1 MQKQHNHAIN
11 TDAKS
16 ARLSLLA
23 LPRAGHRGRYAAF
36 INSICLLNLQRPTNM
51 FLTRAS
57 ANPHKL
63 MRLMI
68 LLMALLSFKVAFSQT
83 QYTGTLGVQTIHL
96 FIQTYGDGVVH
107 GVYMYDKYG
116 SPIIVNGKL
125 SDGTLEL
132 LEKGSVNNSEAFIK
146 FQQFDPRAQEVKGE
160 WSAKGSEKRIPINLK
175 REFVIE
181 DGEQIEAAPVEVIQ
195 ASATKDH
202 YFKTVVVKR
211 KGDFYPQVTGVKV
224 LKKGKNSVLQAIN
237 LEAEYRGAS
246 NVSVGDYNFD
256 GLEDFS
262 VFEASYAG
270 PNTSSIYLL
279 RNAKTSFYF
288 ESGFSGTSLEFD
300 PNAKLIYEHNQCCA
314 GSMGM
319 NATYKVVNNKMKL
332 IQKECYEMNS
342 ETGEMKTSRCE

>member
-1 MQKQHNHAIN
+1 M
-11 TDAKS
+11 
-16 ARLSLLA
+16 
-23 LPRAGHRGRYAAF
+23 Y
-36 INSICLLNLQRPTNM
+36 
-51 FLTRAS
+51 LTKAS
-57 ANPHKL
+57 GSPQKL
-63 MRLMI
+63 MRLII
-68 LLMALLSFKVAFSQT
+68 LLMALMSFKIAFSQT
-83 QYTGTLGVQTIHL
+83 QYAGALGVQPIHL
-96 FIQTYGDGVVH
+96 FIQTYSDGVVH
-107 GVYMYDKYG
+107 AVYMYDKYG
-116 SPIIVNGKL
+116 SPIVVNGKL
-125 SDGTLEL
+125 NGGTLEL
-132 LEKGSVNNSEAFIK
+132 LEKRSANNSEALIK
-146 FQQFDPRAQEVKGE
+146 FENFDRRAQEVKGE
-160 WSAKGSEKRIPINLK
+160 WSTKGSEKRIPINLK

-181 DGEQIEAAPVEVIQ
+181 DGEQIDALPVEVIQ

-224 LKKGKNSVLQAIN
+224 LKKGKNSVLQTIS

-270 PNTSSIYLL
+270 PNTSRIYLL
-279 RNAKTSFYF
+279 RNAKTSLYF

-300 PNAKLIYEHNQCCA
+300 PNSKLIYEHNQCCA
-314 GSMGM
+314 GSMGL

-332 IQKECYEMNS
+332 IQKECYEINS